1 MTQFPS
7 VFCGLMTW
15 TYANLFNS
23 RSHIWVMDPK
33 AEQSLDSKPLR
44 DTEDFAV
51 NEARLGTT

>member
-1 MTQFPS
+1 
-7 VFCGLMTW
+7 
-15 TYANLFNS
+15 
-23 RSHIWVMDPK
+23 MDPK